1 LSCNDEPSV
10 DALFSAANTLALV
23 SWVALIMLPRR
34 RVVAVIRTGA
44 LGGLALLYGVL
55 IAVYFFRVDGGGFF
69 SLPAV
74 QRLFTLPEVAL
85 AGWVHYLA
93 FDLFVGLWIAETADR
108 FGLARWFQAPILLT
122 TFMFGPIGF
131 LMFQFV
137 RAMSLL
143 MPRAAPQASA

>member
-1 LSCNDEPSV
+1 MSLPV
-10 DALFSAANTLALV
+10 DALFSAANALALV
-23 SWVALIMLPRR
+23 CWVALIVLPRR
-34 RVVAVIRTGA
+34 RVVAVVRTGA

-74 QRLFTLPEVAL
+74 QLLFTLPEVAL

-93 FDLFVGLWIAETADR
+93 FDLFVGLWIAETADGI
-108 FGLARWFQAPILLT
+108 GLPRWFQAPILLA

-131 LMFQFV
+131 LIFQFV
-137 RAMSLL
+137 RAMNRV
-143 MPRAAPQASA
+143 MPRAATAASA